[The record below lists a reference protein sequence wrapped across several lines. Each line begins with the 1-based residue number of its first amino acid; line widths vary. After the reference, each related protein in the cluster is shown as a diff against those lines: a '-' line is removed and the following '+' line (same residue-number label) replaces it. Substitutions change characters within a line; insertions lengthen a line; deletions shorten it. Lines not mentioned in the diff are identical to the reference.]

1 MQSVFSAASRRTT
14 STERWRKE
22 GCGGALKML
31 CILANLLK
39 YRRSYKPSPQMLTAR
54 AAVYTRPPLYQILDR
69 SALYSKSL
77 DPRCSEHHLP
87 PPSDLGASVP
97 APAAPAK

>member
-22 GCGGALKML
+22 GRRGALKML

-54 AAVYTRPPLYQILDR
+54 AAVYTGPPLYEILDR
-69 SALYSKSL
+69 SALY
-77 DPRCSEHHLP
+77 
-87 PPSDLGASVP
+87 
-97 APAAPAK
+97 